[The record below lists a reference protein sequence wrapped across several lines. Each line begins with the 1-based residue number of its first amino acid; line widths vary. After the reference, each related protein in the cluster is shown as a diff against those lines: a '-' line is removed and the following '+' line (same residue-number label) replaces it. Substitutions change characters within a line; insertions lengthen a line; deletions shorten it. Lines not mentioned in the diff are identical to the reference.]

1 MKTTKLPDGT
11 RVYALRSPEARMLDH
26 HVDGYLQ
33 NGIEINDGDVV
44 FDVGANIGVFS
55 VRAAQKGPNV
65 RVFAFE
71 PIPDILE
78 ALKMNAAG
86 AGQNRVEVL
95 PCGVSNE
102 ESEAT
107 FTYFPNTPAL
117 STLHPEQW
125 DKDPKAFGRAVKGT
139 MKNPPAGMRWMKFIP
154 PMFSGIIASFLVKGK
169 KQVHCKL
176 RTLSSVIAEHNVE
189 KIDLLKIDCEG
200 AEWQVLQGI
209 SASDWPK
216 IKSMVIEVHNV
227 NGRLAEVE
235 SLLREK
241 GFTKI
246 VDEREKGLEDTVMHN
261 IFALR

>member
-11 RVYALRSPEARMLDH
+11 RVYALRAPEARMLDH

-78 ALKMNAAG
+78 ALRLNAAE
-86 AGQNRVEVL
+86 AGENRVKVL
-95 PCGVSNE
+95 PCGVSNV

-125 DKDPKAFGRAVKGT
+125 DKDPKAFSRAVKGT
-139 MKNPPAGMRWMKFIP
+139 MKNPPAGMSWMKFIP
-154 PMFSGIIASFLVKGK
+154 PVFSGIIASFLVKGK

-209 SASDWPK
+209 EANDWSK

-235 SLLREK
+235 ALLREK

-261 IFALR
+261 IFAIR